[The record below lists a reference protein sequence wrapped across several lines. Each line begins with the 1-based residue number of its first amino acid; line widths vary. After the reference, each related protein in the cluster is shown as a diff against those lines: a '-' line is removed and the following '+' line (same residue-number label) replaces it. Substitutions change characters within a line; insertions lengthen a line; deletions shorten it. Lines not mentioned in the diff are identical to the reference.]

1 MTSQTTSQNT
11 SQRRQAPRRRLWV
24 LLLLC
29 HGGTPVTSWTANT
42 NGGTVTAAVVK
53 RVKRVN
59 AHDFDAARY
68 YYQNKGQQ
76 KPLLIA
82 NALEECEACCDI
94 LMTVAGQEGQ
104 LQVDLQ
110 CQRHR
115 TSDGRAVTEIFENV
129 DLREALEDILWESTA
144 HEASYLSF
152 CEGLL
157 GEHDAL
163 QPIATLATRARERL
177 FPHDTEW
184 FAHYF
189 PAHWQPSDAV
199 VLAGAGATSTLHRDP
214 FEWTGTSLC
223 LEGSKVWRFLDPN
236 SNVRHVDA
244 ALQSY
249 RLESIA
255 WEEGQDTSTSTST
268 SISAGWQ
275 SDLSLYRTR
284 QHEKIPTARAWS
296 AMEEDDGKGHTHK
309 QEELLRIGSSTTLLA
324 PDDEIASDIPMV
336 TAIQQAGDLLLIPA
350 HWWHQTYALE
360 PSVAIASQRCGRHD
374 AALVLQHILDHQQ
387 IVSTDAKAI
396 LAASESSP
404 ERAVEALLS
413 LVR

>member
-1 MTSQTTSQNT
+1 MT
-11 SQRRQAPRRRLWV
+11 SQRRQGPRQQGPRQQGPRQQGWREQPVLL

-29 HGGTPVTSWTANT
+29 HGGTPVTSWTAK
-42 NGGTVTAAVVK
+42 GRTAALVK
-53 RVKRVN
+53 RVDAR
-59 AHDFDAARY
+59 DFDANRY
-68 YYQNKGQQ
+68 YRKEGQQ

-82 NALEECEACCDI
+82 NALEEREACCDI
-94 LMTVAGQEGQ
+94 LMAVAGQEGQ

-115 TSDGRAVTEIFENV
+115 TSDGSRSTEIYEGM

-157 GEHDAL
+157 EDHADL
-163 QPIATLATRARERL
+163 QPIATLATRARESL

-184 FAHYF
+184 FANYL

-244 ALQSY
+244 ALHSY

-255 WEEGQDTSTSTST
+255 WEEGKDSITSSS

-284 QHEKIPTARAWS
+284 QHEKIPTARTWS

-324 PDDEIASDIPMV
+324 PDDEIASDLAMV

-387 IVSTDAKAI
+387 IVSIDAKAI
-396 LAASESSP
+396 MAASESSP